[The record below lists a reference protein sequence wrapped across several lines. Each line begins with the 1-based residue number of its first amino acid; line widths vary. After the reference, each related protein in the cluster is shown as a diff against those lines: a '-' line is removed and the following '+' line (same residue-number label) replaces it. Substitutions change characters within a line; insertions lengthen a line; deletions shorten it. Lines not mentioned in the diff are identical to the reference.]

1 MRGSVV
7 KKNDHWYVVIED
19 KDPATGKRIRRWHSG
34 YRTKREAETACN
46 ELATAMQ
53 RGEYLAPNKQTVGDF
68 SEEWLD
74 TIRATVRPSTLDKY
88 RRDIRAHVLPN
99 IGFVPMNKLD
109 GPALNRLWTT
119 LAESGKKPSR
129 PGR

>member
-88 RRDIRAHVLPN
+88 RRDLRAHVLPN

-109 GPALNRLWTT
+109 ALWAIP
-119 LAESGKKPSR
+119 LAISGQF
-129 PGR
+129 